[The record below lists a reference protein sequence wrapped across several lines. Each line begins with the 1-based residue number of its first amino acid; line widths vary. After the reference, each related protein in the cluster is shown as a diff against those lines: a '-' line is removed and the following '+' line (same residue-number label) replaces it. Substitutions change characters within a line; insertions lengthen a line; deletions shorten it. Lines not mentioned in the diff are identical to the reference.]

1 MKQIRALAPHA
12 KKLTLS
18 DTRESIGEKSAARV
32 PVFFNFLK
40 SYRLCSSLPPALRRL
55 FYLCA
60 KRNNR
65 GALANTKQ
73 KANRRRKKTLANV
86 FIRTL
91 VLYILIVLLMR
102 VSGKREVGQL
112 ELTELVTTFMI
123 SELASIPIT
132 NNNIPLLYGIIPTV
146 TLICLEVFLSLLCL
160 KSRKV
165 RRAFS
170 GVPAVLIDKGKLNQK
185 ELCESRLTLEEL
197 LSSLRVLGYSDI
209 SSVYYAI
216 LEPSGNISVIPKCT
230 ERPPTAKEL
239 CVAVEE
245 SGAEHIII
253 SDGVLNAAAMNRLGF
268 DFKWLNS
275 QLSKNGCKSVSDV
288 FYLGVDDLNKVTLV
302 QKEKKS
308 S

>member
-1 MKQIRALAPHA
+1 M
-12 KKLTLS
+12 
-18 DTRESIGEKSAARV
+18 
-32 PVFFNFLK
+32 
-40 SYRLCSSLPPALRRL
+40 
-55 FYLCA
+55 
-60 KRNNR
+60 
-65 GALANTKQ
+65 
-73 KANRRRKKTLANV
+73 
-86 FIRTL
+86 
-91 VLYILIVLLMR
+91 LYILIVLLMR

-146 TLICLEVFLSLLCL
+146 TLICLEVFLS
-160 KSRKV
+160 
-165 RRAFS
+165 
-170 GVPAVLIDKGKLNQK
+170 
-185 ELCESRLTLEEL
+185 
-197 LSSLRVLGYSDI
+197 SLRVLGYSDI

-216 LEPSGNISVIPKCT
+216 LEPSGSISVIPRCT

-253 SDGVLNAAAMNRLGF
+253 SDGVLNAAAMNRMGF